1 MIRKTTVV
9 FSQPALKLDPDVIIK
24 LILLGLCSFFLLLC
38 SPPRTCRYTGY
49 IGISLY
55 IHIYIYFLFHFA
67 LTYPTTLYNKMA
79 TLVSPPASAYVPTS
93 ATISEYMA
101 PSRFNYIKFCYQAVA
116 DAIECELDVH
126 YNDPGS
132 VQLVVNIAD
141 RPFADVQALYAL
153 GQRHFAEYTAAD
165 LIKRSTMVSL
175 RLLDSS
181 NSVLQCFFFF
191 FVS

>member
-1 MIRKTTVV
+1 
-9 FSQPALKLDPDVIIK
+9 
-24 LILLGLCSFFLLLC
+24 
-38 SPPRTCRYTGY
+38 
-49 IGISLY
+49 
-55 IHIYIYFLFHFA
+55 
-67 LTYPTTLYNKMA
+67 MA
-79 TLVSPPASAYVPTS
+79 TLVSPPAYVPTS

-141 RPFADVQALYAL
+141 RPFADIQALYVL
-153 GQRHFAEYTAAD
+153 GQRHFAEYSAAD

-175 RLLDSS
+175 GLLDSS
-181 NSVLQCFFFF
+181 NPVLQCFFLFLYISRFVFVF
-191 FVS
+191 FVWWGYHFIRKN